1 MRIII
6 TGGSGFIG
14 QALSHVLI
22 AGGHK
27 VIALSRSPGTVRF
40 ATGVQSV
47 QWDAVSAAG
56 WGHLVDADTEIV
68 HLAGESI
75 AGD

>member
-1 MRIII
+1 M
-6 TGGSGFIG
+6 TLGAGTTLTTTDSAVTFVSTLDNA
-14 QALSHVLI
+14 QALSRVLI

-47 QWDAVSAAG
+47 QWDAVSA
-56 WGHLVDADTEIV
+56 HHRERNQ
-68 HLAGESI
+68 EY
-75 AGD
+75 

>member
-14 QALSHVLI
+14 QALSRVLI

-47 QWDAVSAAG
+47 QWDAVSAA
-56 WGHLVDADTEIV
+56 EIGRAHV
-68 HLAGESI
+68 
-75 AGD
+75 